1 MTIPLQIPVEF
12 RIQTSQKRTVEES
25 ETNHD
30 DVMLE
35 DRMNFKALDSDHT
48 AFRFSTSK
56 GLQGPFDGGVLGMLC
71 GQSMISL
78 LEPRDTQRIL
88 ILLLDPAVIDE
99 SCFTVFSQ
107 DDVSV
112 ESENKVNIRRGFS

>member
-1 MTIPLQIPVEF
+1 
-12 RIQTSQKRTVEES
+12 
-25 ETNHD
+25 
-30 DVMLE
+30 
-35 DRMNFKALDSDHT
+35 
-48 AFRFSTSK
+48 
-56 GLQGPFDGGVLGMLC
+56 
-71 GQSMISL
+71 MISL